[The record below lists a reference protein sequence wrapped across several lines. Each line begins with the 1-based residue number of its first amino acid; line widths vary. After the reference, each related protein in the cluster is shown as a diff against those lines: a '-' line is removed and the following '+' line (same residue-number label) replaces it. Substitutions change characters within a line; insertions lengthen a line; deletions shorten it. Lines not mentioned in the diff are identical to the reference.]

1 MWLQGLLGY
10 VIFFENVELS
20 EDDVYNLLILPSN
33 ILDESTK
40 QCLEIISGSL
50 CIITRRMLDDHL
62 EDGKYSNR
70 SQQLMKET
78 VSISA
83 TNSIAERNFGMLD
96 RFIKEKPNANMIT
109 YVSIIINR
117 TNKIPEWRKKLI
129 PEKRSLMMKW
139 ARESFSK
146 QYQDF
151 KQRRIEIRK
160 AKNEKQL
167 DKNRRITK
175 EGIENKAKRTETL
188 C

>member
-1 MWLQGLLGY
+1 M
-10 VIFFENVELS
+10 
-20 EDDVYNLLILPSN
+20 
-33 ILDESTK
+33 
-40 QCLEIISGSL
+40 
-50 CIITRRMLDDHL
+50 
-62 EDGKYSNR
+62 
-70 SQQLMKET
+70 
-78 VSISA
+78 A
-83 TNSIAERNFGMLD
+83 
-96 RFIKEKPNANMIT
+96 
-109 YVSIIINR
+109 
-117 TNKIPEWRKKLI
+117 KKLT
-129 PEKRSLMMKW
+129 PEKKSLMMKW